1 MVAIQ
6 LNMIEEAKQSYE
18 ECKRYDLL
26 SKVCQAN
33 GEIEEAINI
42 ADKNDRINLRNA
54 FYNAAKYYEASNK
67 IDLAIEFY

>member
-6 LNMIEEAKQSYE
+6 LNMIDEAKQGYE

-33 GEIEEAINI
+33 GQIEEAINI
-42 ADKNDRINLRNA
+42 A
-54 FYNAAKYYEASNK
+54 
-67 IDLAIEFY
+67 